1 MLVLP
6 PRSSQ
11 SALALLLL
19 ASTSHVAC
27 AFTLPNTAAAAMP
40 LPRLGTHGFV
50 HESNGLQ
57 VQEAEI
63 KPHSIGQTNNNNGW
77 MWMAAYWS
85 VGAIVSA
92 VFGYAPS
99 SWKTIASPFTPL
111 HAISTVITVSMTKLF
126 LENTTNFD
134 RSRSSRSILASIIN
148 AAFNGTFETIMF
160 FAAYDVGAVWLSSII
175 PGTPNVLAVALGVST
190 FSCYSGL
197 IHVLFWLPK
206 AFPAHRKPGGK
217 PFYVRGLPELSFI
230 SASWLAMYTFTKD
243 IAFVCV
249 LHFILN
255 FYGNVVMGLQLP
267 SLKQKS

>member
-11 SALALLLL
+11 YALALLLL

-40 LPRLGTHGFV
+40 LPRLGTRGFV

-148 AAFNGTFETIMF
+148 AAFNGT
-160 FAAYDVGAVWLSSII
+160 
-175 PGTPNVLAVALGVST
+175 
-190 FSCYSGL
+190 
-197 IHVLFWLPK
+197 
-206 AFPAHRKPGGK
+206 
-217 PFYVRGLPELSFI
+217 
-230 SASWLAMYTFTKD
+230 
-243 IAFVCV
+243 
-249 LHFILN
+249 
-255 FYGNVVMGLQLP
+255 
-267 SLKQKS
+267 LKQLWSLLLTMWAVYG